1 MHNYKEL
8 KVWQKAMDFV
18 VAVYDVTRDFPKE
31 ELYGLTSQLR
41 RAAISIP
48 ANIAE
53 GAGCDSDVEF
63 ARFLD
68 IANRSSYEC
77 VVHLQIAERLG
88 YLENVRGDS
97 LVAHAEEISK
107 MLVGLIRHYAPNRK
121 YFRKLK

>member
-18 VAVYDVTRDFPKE
+18 VIVYDATRDFPKE

-41 RAAISIP
+41 RASVSIP

-53 GAGCDSDVEF
+53 GAGCDSDAEF

-68 IANRSSYEC
+68 FANRSSYEC
-77 VVHLQIAERLG
+77 VVHLQIAERLN
-88 YLENVRGDS
+88 YLAKPKSVGLIDD
-97 LVAHAEEISK
+97 AEEISR

-121 YFRKLK
+121 YFNK

>member
-18 VAVYDVTRDFPKE
+18 VAVYDVTRNFPKE

-41 RAAISIP
+41 RAAVSIP

-53 GAGCDSDVEF
+53 GAGCDSDAEF

-88 YLENVRGDS
+88 YLEKTA
-97 LVAHAEEISK
+97 AHPLIADAEEISK
-107 MLVGLIRHYAPNRK
+107 MIVGLIRHYSPNRK
-121 YFRKLK
+121 YFKK

>member
-8 KVWQKAMDFV
+8 KVWQKGMDFV
-18 VAVYDVTRDFPKE
+18 VAVYAATHVFPKD

-41 RAAISIP
+41 RAAVSIP

-53 GAGCDSDVEF
+53 GAGCDSDAEF

-68 IANRSSYEC
+68 FSIRSSYEC

-88 YLENVRGDS
+88 YLNKEKADT
-97 LVAHAEEISK
+97 LVAAAEEISK

-121 YFRKLK
+121 YLGK

>member
-18 VAVYDVTRDFPKE
+18 VTVYAATRDFPKD

-41 RAAISIP
+41 KAAVSIP

-53 GAGCDSDVEF
+53 GAGCDSDAEF

-77 VVHLQIAERLG
+77 VVHLQIAERLN
-88 YLENVRGDS
+88 YLEKTVAQA
-97 LVAHAEEISK
+97 LVGEAEEISR

-121 YFRKLK
+121 YFNK